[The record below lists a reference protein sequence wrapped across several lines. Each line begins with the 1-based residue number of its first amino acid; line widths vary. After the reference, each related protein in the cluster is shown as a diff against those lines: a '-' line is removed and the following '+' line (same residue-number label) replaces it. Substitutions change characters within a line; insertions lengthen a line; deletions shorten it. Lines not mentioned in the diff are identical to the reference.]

1 MQGVGSDHRSHG
13 VGESPANVAQNCMG
27 SQPREQ
33 QNSIVPGKP
42 SSAVTKMLGKVE
54 EEGPGGGFI
63 GETGGG
69 GDNRLETGIVSQIG
83 HP

>member
-27 SQPREQ
+27 SQPQ
-33 QNSIVPGKP
+33 QNPIVPGKP
-42 SSAVTKMLGKVE
+42 SSAVTKLLGKVE

-69 GDNRLETGIVSQIG
+69 RQNRLETGIVTQIG